1 MPGQERRWS
10 WWGGLLW
17 NFHNK
22 RAKHFVT
29 AIVPVLVVVVVKLTN
44 YLATLPPSLLHLSS
58 PALSQQH
65 EALFNLVF
73 GAFFSHISFC
83 LSLHMHMYV
92 NVCVCVCFVHKKNF

>member
-29 AIVPVLVVVVVKLTN
+29 AIVPVLVVVVKLTN
-44 YLATLPPSLLHLSS
+44 YLAILPPSLLQLSLLLSS
-58 PALSQQH
+58 SNMRH
-65 EALFNLVF
+65 
-73 GAFFSHISFC
+73 FSI
-83 LSLHMHMYV
+83 
-92 NVCVCVCFVHKKNF
+92 

>member
-1 MPGQERRWS
+1 M
-10 WWGGLLW
+10 LW

-29 AIVPVLVVVVVKLTN
+29 AIVPVLVVVVVVKLTN
-44 YLATLPPSLLHLSS
+44 YLGTLPPSLLHLSS

-83 LSLHMHMYV
+83 LSLHMHMYGCV
-92 NVCVCVCFVHKKNF
+92 HVCVCVCFVHKKNF